1 MPEPESG
8 FFLQKGYRQEFSV
21 DWPEAPQCPLVGLP
35 DDLRQLRWRAEFAG
49 ELCDRYEHR
58 ACRHVRGRRR
68 QGGQREPE
76 GCAPTR

>member
-58 ACRHVRGRRR
+58 ACLARPRPQAAGRSA
-68 QGGQREPE
+68 G
-76 GCAPTR
+76 A